1 MLGDDDKVLGASIDK
16 EIDPVVGVP
25 TSTRP
30 ESATAR
36 SRSGKDVPFCSEIGN
51 EIVVYN
57 IRTVRLEVMFPD
69 S

>member
-30 ESATAR
+30 GSAAIR
-36 SRSGKDVPFCSEIGN
+36 SRSDKDLPFCGEIGN